1 MMTDG
6 MVGAIKTTDTF
17 AFNEQFRYSDYPY
30 MSALHIRIISFIFS
44 FILSFFLR
52 TMSTYRSMH
61 LITYHHNHYPH
72 NRRHHHHH
80 IYSCNQ
86 RKIRI
91 PMALLDDNV
100 RPGKVEEDRSIA
112 IEASIV
118 RTMKSRL
125 TLSHQQLVAE
135 VLSQLSFFRPDPKVC
150 MLGSVNDCVDDCHND
165 DINLFIFDVFSFS

>member
-1 MMTDG
+1 
-6 MVGAIKTTDTF
+6 
-17 AFNEQFRYSDYPY
+17 
-30 MSALHIRIISFIFS
+30 
-44 FILSFFLR
+44 
-52 TMSTYRSMH
+52 MSTYTSMH
-61 LITYHHNHYPH
+61 LITYHHNHYPPP
-72 NRRHHHHH
+72 HHHH